1 MRMLMRE
8 WKVEKERLLL
18 VQDEA
23 PLRRSLESFLRR
35 GGYAFDSCGT
45 AREALANVNHHPYRV
60 AIVDYHLSD
69 GDGAALIERL
79 RTVQPNLLAIMLS
92 AYDFQAIAEELRAID
107 VHAFLKKPFDP
118 IDLETALRSA
128 CARNRSL
135 CEVNSFLSLA
145 AVH

>member
-1 MRMLMRE
+1 
-8 WKVEKERLLL
+8 
-18 VQDEA
+18 
-23 PLRRSLESFLRR
+23 LETFLRS

-45 AREALANVNHHPYRV
+45 TREALAHANHHAYRV
-60 AIVDYHLSD
+60 AIVDYHLCD
-69 GDGAALIERL
+69 GDGVALIERL

-92 AYDFQAIAEELRAID
+92 VYDFQAIAEELQAID

-128 CARNRSL
+128 CSGNRSL
-135 CEVNSFLSLA
+135 NEADLFCGLA

>member
-1 MRMLMRE
+1 MRKRE
-8 WKVEKERLLL
+8 WRVEKERLLL

-23 PLRRSLESFLRR
+23 PLRRSLETFLRS

-45 AREALANVNHHPYRV
+45 TREALAHANHHAYRV
-60 AIVDYHLSD
+60 AIVDYHLCD
-69 GDGAALIERL
+69 GDGVALIERL

-92 AYDFQAIAEELRAID
+92 VYDFQAIAEELQAID

-128 CARNRSL
+128 CSGNRSL
-135 CEVNSFLSLA
+135 NEADLFCGLA

>member
-1 MRMLMRE
+1 MRN
-8 WKVEKERLLL
+8 ERLLL

-23 PLRRSLESFLRR
+23 PLRRSLENFLRR

-45 AREALANVNHHPYRV
+45 TREALQRATHHPYQV
-60 AIVDYHLSD
+60 AIVDYHLCD
-69 GDGAALIERL
+69 GDGATLIERL
-79 RTVQPNLLAIMLS
+79 RSVQPNLLAIMLS
-92 AYDFQAIAEELRAID
+92 AYDFQAIADELRTID

-128 CARNRSL
+128 CSRNRSL
-135 CEVNSFLSLA
+135 YETNSYCGLV

>member
-1 MRMLMRE
+1 
-8 WKVEKERLLL
+8 VEKERLLL

-23 PLRRSLESFLRR
+23 PLRRSLETFLRS

-45 AREALANVNHHPYRV
+45 TREALARVNHHPYRV
-60 AIVDYHLSD
+60 AIVDYHLCD
-69 GDGAALIERL
+69 GDGVALIERL

-92 AYDFQAIAEELRAID
+92 VYDFQAIAEELRVID

-128 CARNRSL
+128 CSRNRSL
-135 CEVNSFLSLA
+135 YEADLFCGLA